1 ARARRGDPRGDL
13 RRVRREHVPEG
24 DGSQALGVPA
34 RRRRRRSA
42 RRRDACRARRSGTD
56 PVAPGGPARRRDA
69 ASRKRLQ
76 GRDRAGTARARA
88 RRRRRM
94 KLVVALA
101 ALVFLAGCGSS
112 KHATTTNGCTDVS
125 QPKPAERTASKPT
138 ARLDPAK
145 TYDVRLQTNCGPF
158 TIRLAVST
166 SPATTA
172 SFAHLVRS
180 GFFDH
185 TVFHRIAP
193 GFVIQGGDPT
203 ASGTGGPGYST
214 RDPVPANTRYTFGLV
229 AMAKTQTEPA
239 GT

>member
-1 ARARRGDPRGDL
+1 MR
-13 RRVRREHVPEG
+13 
-24 DGSQALGVPA
+24 
-34 RRRRRRSA
+34 
-42 RRRDACRARRSGTD
+42 
-56 PVAPGGPARRRDA
+56 
-69 ASRKRLQ
+69 
-76 GRDRAGTARARA
+76 
-88 RRRRRM
+88 
-94 KLVVALA
+94 LVVVLA

-138 ARLDPAK
+138 AQLDPAK
-145 TYDVRLQTNCGPF
+145 TYDVRLQTNCGSF

-166 SPATTA
+166 SPTTTA

-185 TVFHRIAP
+185 TVFHRIVP

-239 GT
+239 GTGGSQFFVVTGKDVGLPPDYAVAGRVVAGSDVVRRIGTLGDANEQPTRVVEIEKASLDVSS

>member
-1 ARARRGDPRGDL
+1 
-13 RRVRREHVPEG
+13 
-24 DGSQALGVPA
+24 
-34 RRRRRRSA
+34 
-42 RRRDACRARRSGTD
+42 
-56 PVAPGGPARRRDA
+56 
-69 ASRKRLQ
+69 
-76 GRDRAGTARARA
+76 
-88 RRRRRM
+88 M

-203 ASGTGGPGYST
+203 ASGAGGPGYST
-214 RDPVPANTRYTFGLV
+214 HDPVPASTRYTFGLV
-229 AMAKTQTEPA
+229 AMAKAQAEPSGTGGSQFFVVTGKDVGLPPDYAVLGRVVA
-239 GT
+239 GAGVVRRIGALGDANEHPTRVVEIEKASLDVSS